1 MVAEAGFRNSS
12 GTPKVVFMN
21 SSGAAKIV
29 PRNSSDEAEEVARTS
44 NRAAKIPLG
53 PAFGG
58 PKVLVYIFIYIY
70 IYMCSF
76 YRIVYILVQ
85 CKYNVYTLYSSI
97 F

>member
-12 GTPKVVFMN
+12 GTAKVVFMN
-21 SSGAAKIV
+21 SSGATKIV

-58 PKVLVYIFIYIY
+58 PKILVYIYKNINIFICIY
-70 IYMCSF
+70 
-76 YRIVYILVQ
+76 
-85 CKYNVYTLYSSI
+85 K
-97 F
+97 